1 MRRRSCEVELPT
13 TYFRN
18 TLISK
23 PRNSN
28 AASPLTQPCIWVAN
42 HWIFCSRP
50 MGWSDYF
57 FGACMSKPRN
67 SNGVS
72 PLTQPCPRI
81 GWNRMTSSGLVG
93 DIAYFLPS
101 LRSGSSCQCR

>member
-1 MRRRSCEVELPT
+1 MRKRHCGWKLRS

-18 TLISK
+18 TGISK

-28 AASPLTQPCIWVAN
+28 AASPLIQPCNGLPPLDLLLA
-42 HWIFCSRP
+42 P
-50 MGWSDYF
+50 MGWRYYF

-72 PLTQPCPRI
+72 PLTQPCHVC
-81 GWNRMTSSGLVG
+81 GWNRMTSSGL
-93 DIAYFLPS
+93 
-101 LRSGSSCQCR
+101 